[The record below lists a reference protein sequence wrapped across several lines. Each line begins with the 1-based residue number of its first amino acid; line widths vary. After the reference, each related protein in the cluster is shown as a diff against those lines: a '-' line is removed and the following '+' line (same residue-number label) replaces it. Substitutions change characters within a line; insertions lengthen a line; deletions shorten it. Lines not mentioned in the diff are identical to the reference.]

1 MSALSSQ
8 KYLAKNIDLKEC
20 ILYNFRKNALDIRNI
35 ILGIDIFHDLMDNG
49 IYCELVIAD
58 SVGLIEFL
66 PIVGDETL
74 QLKIGTPGF
83 NEYRDYTFRVYKVS
97 ERKVAGERSEAYNI
111 SAVSQEVI
119 NNHRRSVKKSYKD
132 LTADVIATKIYD
144 EFLKPTEAEHYFV
157 KKKNLKIQ
165 DSLQN
170 LNLNFPGE
178 KPFTAINMAAREGR
192 VKSGSELTTY
202 NFNGK
207 ISSSESLVD
216 TSESSNFIFYE
227 SYDGWNFRTIDSL
240 MQGEVFESFYL
251 TEASIENQ
259 MVDNNSQGDTIKI
272 HPRQFIENVS
282 VVKQFNTI
290 ENIQTGLYNHEV
302 ETIDPILKKYSEVTF
317 IYDRDS
323 NNFSHLEKK
332 PNEKLYADNS
342 IFKSE
347 SPSSYKYFLPS
358 NIGDP
363 RQVTYV
369 KEKVYDPFFA
379 NSAVETD
386 QQIRNPRKLHE
397 FLSFDVLSRVQLN
410 NIVLS
415 VTIPGNTDIEVGQ
428 IINLTLPQNT
438 DVEEYLKSAN
448 LLFNKRFF
456 ITAVRHTINIE
467 DSAFYTTIECVKD
480 TYGKRVEEVK
490 VKNA

>member
-1 MSALSSQ
+1 
-8 KYLAKNIDLKEC
+8 
-20 ILYNFRKNALDIRNI
+20 
-35 ILGIDIFHDLMDNG
+35 
-49 IYCELVIAD
+49 
-58 SVGLIEFL
+58 
-66 PIVGDETL
+66 
-74 QLKIGTPGF
+74 
-83 NEYRDYTFRVYKVS
+83 
-97 ERKVAGERSEAYNI
+97 
-111 SAVSQEVI
+111 
-119 NNHRRSVKKSYKD
+119 
-132 LTADVIATKIYD
+132 
-144 EFLKPTEAEHYFV
+144 
-157 KKKNLKIQ
+157 
-165 DSLQN
+165 
-170 LNLNFPGE
+170 
-178 KPFTAINMAAREGR
+178 
-192 VKSGSELTTY
+192 
-202 NFNGK
+202 
-207 ISSSESLVD
+207 
-216 TSESSNFIFYE
+216 
-227 SYDGWNFRTIDSL
+227 
-240 MQGEVFESFYL
+240 
-251 TEASIENQ
+251 
-259 MVDNNSQGDTIKI
+259 
-272 HPRQFIENVS
+272 
-282 VVKQFNTI
+282 
-290 ENIQTGLYNHEV
+290 
-302 ETIDPILKKYSEVTF
+302 
-317 IYDRDS
+317 
-323 NNFSHLEKK
+323 LEKK

-369 KEKVYDPFFA
+369 KEKVYDPFFD